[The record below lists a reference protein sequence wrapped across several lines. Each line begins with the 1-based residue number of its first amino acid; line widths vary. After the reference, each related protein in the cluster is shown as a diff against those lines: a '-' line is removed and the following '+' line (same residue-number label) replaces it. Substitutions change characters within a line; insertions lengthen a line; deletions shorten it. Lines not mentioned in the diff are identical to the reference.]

1 MCFMEHSH
9 KSAREYS
16 RFTFAVPDPL
26 RLEAERIA
34 RDEDLTLA
42 QIARRGLRLALEESR
57 GAVVITTSDD
67 AA

>member
-1 MCFMEHSH
+1 MEHSH
-9 KSAREYS
+9 KSARDYS

-34 RDEDLTLA
+34 HAEDLTLA
-42 QIARRGLRLALEESR
+42 QIARRGLRLALEAER
-57 GAVVITTSDD
+57 GDVTITTTDR